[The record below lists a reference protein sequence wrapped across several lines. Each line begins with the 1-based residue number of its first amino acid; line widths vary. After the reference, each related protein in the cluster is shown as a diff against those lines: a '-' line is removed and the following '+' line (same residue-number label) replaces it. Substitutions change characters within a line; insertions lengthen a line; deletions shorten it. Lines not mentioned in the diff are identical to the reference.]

1 MGTLRIAIVIPVLN
15 EADSLPALLAEIS
28 KLAHTR
34 GLAITPVVVDDGS
47 QDDSAAVAAASGAI
61 VLRSHRN
68 QGKASAL
75 QSGFDATR
83 DFDVVITMDGDLQDD
98 PAEIPALLAALEG
111 ADLVSGWKKQ
121 RQDGLAR
128 RVQSRMYTWI
138 VRLFTGI
145 DLHDFNCGLKAYR
158 RYVLDELHIY
168 GDMHRLIPVL
178 VHQAGHRVAEI
189 EVHHRPRLHGRSK
202 YGIGRAVRGPLDLMT
217 VVFLGRL
224 GQRPLH
230 LFGSIGGVFA
240 LAGLG
245 IAAYLTWI
253 RLVAGEDIGDRPL
266 LLLGV
271 LLILVGIQLVAT
283 GLIAEMLLA
292 TSPTRP
298 VPHRPVQK
306 AKVWELDDHA
316 GPHDES
322 ATGGPA

>member
-28 KLAHTR
+28 KLAAMR

-47 QDDSAAVAAASGAI
+47 RDDSAAVAAANGAV

-68 QGKASAL
+68 QGKAAAL

-98 PAEIPALLAALEG
+98 PAEIPALLAALERS
-111 ADLVSGWKKQ
+111 DLVSGWKKQ
-121 RQDGLAR
+121 RRDGLAR
-128 RVQSRMYTWI
+128 RVQSRMYTWV
-138 VRLFTGI
+138 VRLFTGV

-158 RYVLDELHIY
+158 RHVLDDLRLY

-189 EVHHRPRLHGRSK
+189 EVHHRPRLHGRSR
-202 YGIGRAVRGPLDLMT
+202 YGIARAVRGPLDLLT

-230 LFGSIGGVFA
+230 LFGSIGGVLGF
-240 LAGLG
+240 AGLG
-245 IAAYLTWI
+245 IAIYLTWI
-253 RLVAGEDIGDRPL
+253 RLVERESIGDRPL

-283 GLIAEMLLA
+283 GLIAEMLLV
-292 TSPTRP
+292 TNPTRA
-298 VPHRPVQK
+298 VPHRPWRE
-306 AKVWELDDHA
+306 AEAWNRDGHA
-316 GPHDES
+316 GPHDDS
-322 ATGGPA
+322 AMGGPA